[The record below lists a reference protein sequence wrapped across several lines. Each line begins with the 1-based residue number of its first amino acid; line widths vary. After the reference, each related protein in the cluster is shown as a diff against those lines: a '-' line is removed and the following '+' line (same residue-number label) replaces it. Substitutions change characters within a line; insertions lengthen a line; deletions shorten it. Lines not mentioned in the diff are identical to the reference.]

1 MKMIPR
7 RRFFEITAAA
17 GVATFASLRPLAAA
31 DAEIEIDPSRPGPPI
46 NPHLYGHFIE
56 HLGGVIYD
64 GIWVGRDSKVPN
76 LDGLRKQFVDD
87 MKRIG
92 APNLRWPGGCFA
104 DGYHW
109 RDGIGGA
116 EKRPRT
122 YNFWEGRMPPGRH
135 AVESNAFGIH
145 EFMRLCRLVGAEPYL
160 AANVGS
166 GTPQEFHDW
175 VSYCNAP
182 PGTLSLAEERARNGD
197 REPFNVKYWG
207 VGNESWGCG
216 GNMTGGE
223 YATEYRKYIAQ
234 LPVYLRPFLVAT
246 GPRGHSAD
254 GDLGWTEGFFGGLK
268 DVRGLGVRVDGFAL
282 HYYTD
287 FRQTAEDGAKFE
299 AKGWYAVLHKG
310 AHIESVI
317 EDHWRIMGKYDPQ
330 HLTRFVIDEWGDWYR
345 GGTELGPEYI
355 LSQTITLRDAL
366 HAAMTFDIFNRHADK
381 IEMANVAQT
390 INCLHSLFAAV
401 GDKYT
406 RTPAYY
412 TFELYRPHMGGRL
425 VPVKISLPELTV
437 PVLEGTGRLPGLSGS
452 ASLRDQALTV
462 TLTNPSLQEKVVA
475 RIRLTGGARLREA
488 RATVLTHEDMHATNT
503 FEKPLEVGLAA
514 LAAQVSGD
522 TVTLTIPRQAVVAV
536 SLRLA

>member
-1 MKMIPR
+1 MPAPR
-7 RRFFEITAAA
+7 RNFLKCAAA
-17 GVATFASLRPLAAA
+17 TGVAALGGLRPLPAA
-31 DAEIEIDPSRPGPPI
+31 DAEIEVDPSQPGPTI
-46 NPHLYGHFIE
+46 SPHVYGHFIE
-56 HLGGVIYD
+56 HLGGVVYD

-76 LDGLRKQFVDD
+76 VGGIRKQFVDD

-109 RDGIGGA
+109 RDGIGAAG
-116 EKRPRT
+116 KRPRT
-122 YNFWEGRMPPGRH
+122 YNYWEHRMPTGRH

-145 EFMRLCRLVGAEPYL
+145 EFMRLCRLVGAEPYV

-166 GTPQEFHDW
+166 GTPREFHDW
-175 VSYCNAP
+175 MSYCNAP
-182 PGTLSLAEERARNGD
+182 PGTLSLADERAANGD
-197 REPFNVKYWG
+197 EEPFNVKYWG

-223 YATEYRKYIAQ
+223 YATEYRKFISQ
-234 LPVYLRPFLVAT
+234 VPVYVRPFFVAT

-254 GDLGWTEGFFGGLK
+254 GDVGWTEGFFGGLQN
-268 DVRGLGVRVDGFAL
+268 VRGLGVRVDGFAL

-287 FRQTAEDGAKFE
+287 FRQTAEDGAKFDE
-299 AKGWYAVLHKG
+299 KGWYDVLHKG
-310 AHIESVI
+310 AHIEQVI
-317 EDHWRIMGKYDPQ
+317 QDHWAIMGRFDPQ
-330 HLTRFVIDEWGDWYR
+330 HRTKLVIDEWGNWYR

-366 HAAMTFDIFNRHADK
+366 HAAMTFDVFNRHADK

-412 TFELYRPHMGGRL
+412 TFEMYRPHMGGRL
-425 VPVKISLPELTV
+425 VPVRIGLPELTV
-437 PVLEGTGRLPGLSGS
+437 PLLEGSGRLPALSGS
-452 ASLRDQALTV
+452 ASVRDRSVTV
-462 TLTNPSLQEKVVA
+462 TLTNPSLRESVVT
-475 RIRLTGGARLREA
+475 RIRLAGGARLREA
-488 RATVLTHEDMHATNT
+488 RATVLTHPDMRATNT
-503 FEKPLEVGLAA
+503 FEKPDEVVPMA
-514 LAAQVSGD
+514 LAAPVSGD
-522 TVTLTIPRQAVVAV
+522 TAALTIPRQAVVAA
-536 SLRLA
+536 SFHLA

>member
-1 MKMIPR
+1 MTIDR
-7 RRFFEITAAA
+7 RRFLSCAAAA
-17 GVATFASLRPLAAA
+17 GVAAWSDLRPLLAA
-31 DAEIEIDPSRPGPPI
+31 DADIEVDPSKPGATIP
-46 NPHLYGHFIE
+46 PHLYGHFVE

-64 GIWVGRDSKVPN
+64 GIWVGRDSRVPN
-76 LDGLRKQFVDD
+76 VDGIRRQFVED

-116 EKRPRT
+116 AERTRT
-122 YNFWEGRMPPGRH
+122 YNYWENRMPPGRH
-135 AVESNAFGIH
+135 AIETNAFGTH

-160 AANVGS
+160 AANLGS

-182 PGTLSLAEERARNGD
+182 AGTLSLADERASNGD
-197 REPFNVKYWG
+197 REPFNVRYWG

-223 YATEYRKYIAQ
+223 YATQYRKYVAQ
-234 LPVYLRPFLVAT
+234 FPVYVRPFFVAV

-254 GDLGWTEGFFGGLK
+254 GDLGWTEGFFAG
-268 DVRGLGVRVDGFAL
+268 VQAARGLAVRVDGFAL

-287 FRQTAEDGAKFE
+287 FRQTAEDGAKFD

-310 AHIESVI
+310 AHIEKVI
-317 EDHWRIMGKYDPQ
+317 EDHWAIMGRYDPE
-330 HLTRFVIDEWGDWYR
+330 HRTKLVIDEWGNWYR
-345 GGTELGPEYI
+345 GGTELGPDYI
-355 LSQTITLRDAL
+355 LSQATTLRDAL
-366 HAAMTFDIFNRHADK
+366 HTAITFDVFNRHADK

-401 GDKYT
+401 GDRYA
-406 RTPAYY
+406 RTPVYSA
-412 TFELYRPHMGGRL
+412 FELYRPHMGARS
-425 VPVKISLPELTV
+425 VPLRIGLPERTV
-437 PVLEGTGRLPGLSGS
+437 PVLDGTARLPGLSGS
-452 ASLRDQALTV
+452 ASLREKTLTV
-462 TLTNPSLQEKVVA
+462 TLTNPSLEDAVTA
-475 RIRLTGGARLREA
+475 RIRVSGGAQLREA

-503 FEKPLEVGLAA
+503 FDRPDAVGLAA
-514 LAAQVSGD
+514 LPVRPSGE
-522 TVTLTIPRQAVVAV
+522 TVLLGIPKQAVVAL
-536 SLRLA
+536 SLPLA